1 MASENE
7 NEKRETVAGIV
18 AEMRRREKSHYY
30 PKVARNIMHQ
40 YADRIEAAWKRE
52 RERDERL
59 LFRLLWFD
67 IEDYQSDWAC
77 KAYRQTVKDCCA
89 RLGIPYHESGK
100 EIADEMDKSKLGVEV
115 AREVYDE

>member
-1 MASENE
+1 MSEE
-7 NEKRETVAGIV
+7 NEKRETVADIL
-18 AEMRRREKSHYY
+18 AEIRAYGAQPPPRLLWLD
-30 PKVARNIMHQ
+30 I
-40 YADRIEAAWKRE
+40 ADRIEAAWKRE

-77 KAYRQTVKDCCA
+77 KAYRQTIKDCCA

>member
-1 MASENE
+1 MKENE
-7 NEKRETVAGIV
+7 SIESIV

-40 YADRIEAAWKRE
+40 YAGRIEAARKRE

-77 KAYRQTVKDCCA
+77 NAYRQTIKDCCA
-89 RLGIPYHESGK
+89 RLCIPYHGSGK
-100 EIADEMDKSKLGVEV
+100 EIAEEMDGSKLGVEV
-115 AREVYDE
+115 AKEVYDE